1 MNKPLWWMNEWHYR
15 QMYSEQGRQTYAAIQ
30 YNIIQTCLFYLPWR
44 TRSNGINWPSVAMGT
59 VIMASF
65 SLPVGNIEHSTRLV
79 AGSLL
84 LKAKFIDDHM
94 TARSICLH
102 IHFKS
107 IKKGGMNDFPR
118 VGYLID
124 QIESFGRTFTFSHIY
139 FRISLHMPIFLKI
152 SF

>member
-1 MNKPLWWMNEWHYR
+1 
-15 QMYSEQGRQTYAAIQ
+15 
-30 YNIIQTCLFYLPWR
+30 
-44 TRSNGINWPSVAMGT
+44 MGS

-79 AGSLL
+79 AGSVL
-84 LKAKFIDDHM
+84 LKEKFIDGHM

-118 VGYLID
+118 VDYLID
-124 QIESFGRTFTFSHIY
+124 QIESFGWAFTFSHMY
-139 FRISLHMPIFLKI
+139 FHI
-152 SF
+152 